1 MNQKSIHRFNSS
13 CIIALAVIILWW
25 NALNGQTVPVLPPE
39 AGTVPIDT
47 AAGIES
53 AAGRELP
60 APPAPASPI
69 PTKVGRGEERGE
81 HSRPIQHAL
90 DSLELNQLEIH
101 LEKAQDEVTQTNLI
115 HRLLPDIHVSAAY
128 GIGNLVFID
137 PNSILTYNIPKDAYR
152 LTLTLS
158 LSELLYSVKHSQAL
172 LQQKILLTE
181 YQHKKLLQFSIRQT
195 LQQEVLSVESK
206 IQSLETE
213 ASMIRDLIH
222 FNELR
227 FEQGKIEY
235 DVLIRTK
242 LELLSLQTNIN
253 TLKNQRIQLLL
264 KIQ

>member
-1 MNQKSIHRFNSS
+1 MNQKSIHRFNIS
-13 CIIALAVIILWW
+13 CIIALAVLILWW

-47 AAGIES
+47 AAGRELC
-53 AAGRELP
+53 AGRELD
-60 APPAPASPI
+60 
-69 PTKVGRGEERGE
+69 
-81 HSRPIQHAL
+81 SRPLQAL
-90 DSLELNQLEIH
+90 DSLELHQLEIN
-101 LEKAQDEVTQTNLI
+101 LEKAQAEVTQTNFL
-115 HRLLPDIHVSAAY
+115 HRLLPDIHVSAGY

-137 PNSILTYNIPKDAYR
+137 PNSIITYNIPKDAYR

-172 LQQKILLTE
+172 FQQKILLAE
-181 YQHKKLLQFSIRQT
+181 YQHKKLLQLSTRQT